1 VARAR
6 TGTAPLVEFFWAED
20 DPDLVAQQLIQ
31 LSYALDDFKAPL
43 AAAAGL
49 ARADIK
55 RRFET
60 GTDPSGRAW
69 EPWSEEYE
77 PWALSHT
84 KGPILPDRANLHLT
98 GEMKGALL
106 EESNWR
112 FTNQDLFLDTS
123 DVPDRWAWHNFGA
136 TRQSAEAASFAEFS
150 GEAALFGQNELPARP
165 FIGMSPVTRA
175 KVTKAFD
182 MWFRGTVEVYTTTRG
197 RTFFRGRDPRTGR
210 FTKIT

>member
-1 VARAR
+1 MAKAR

-20 DPDLVAQQLIQ
+20 DPEVVHQLLIQ
-31 LSYALDDFKAPL
+31 LSYALDDFQAPL
-43 AAAAGL
+43 AAAGGL

-69 EPWSEEYE
+69 EPWAESYE

-84 KGPILPDRANLHLT
+84 QGPILPDRANLHLT
-98 GEMKGALL
+98 GEMKRQLL
-106 EESNWR
+106 SEGNWL
-112 FTNQDLFLDTS
+112 FTKQELFLDTS
-123 DVPDRWAWHNFGA
+123 DVDDKWAWHNFGA
-136 TRQSAEAASFAEFS
+136 TRQTSEAKSFEEFA
-150 GEAALFGQNELPARP
+150 GEKALFGGNELPARP

-182 MWFRGTVEVYTTTRG
+182 MWFRGTVETYTTSTG